1 MKLRYIITS
10 LAAVCF
16 LAIGCTKTYP
26 TQLENIQVSQST
38 IGLDADAQRVL
49 TVDVT
54 ANSDWNITT
63 EIPSWLSVSPTKG
76 SAGKTAVKF
85 SATASSASC
94 NKVTLSIACG
104 NQTQYIYVQQGKG
117 SPVNTAETAFTPDE
131 AIEFYQDGKNKGAEI
146 YVKGVVTTS
155 KIDLSYGN
163 AEFYLEA
170 TKGTF
175 EFYRCFDFDGEKFT
189 DSKKVQPGDI
199 IVAVGAITNYN
210 STIELGEGCKLVSIE
225 KSLISVCNET
235 VLSGVASEGAVA
247 DLKVIVKG
255 DDLKM
260 KVTDDEGAEIDWV
273 SVRKIDTKKAGKK
286 ADPDTTVISVA
297 FAPNVDGARTAKFDV
312 SSGTST
318 ISVPVSQNGVSGT
331 LEMPFTVGD
340 AIKFAKKLTAPTTD
354 NYYIKGIVTKVKDQF
369 TAEYGNATFWIS
381 DDGTCSVSEDGKS
394 TTDNNHDFECYR
406 VYGLTNAK
414 WVEGEATVS
423 VGDEVVICGQ
433 LTSYNGLAETNQNK
447 AYIYAI
453 NGCTVPQC
461 GAGSQA
467 CPFII
472 RGAISAATG
481 KFLNANKD
489 YYVAG
494 TITKIKDQ
502 FSTQYGNATFWLS
515 DDGTHFVSD
524 DGKST
529 SDKTHD
535 FEAYQVLWLN
545 NASWT
550 EGQPT
555 VSEGDKVVLCGK
567 LTNYNGLAETSS
579 KNAYV
584 YSYTPKNP
592 AN

>member
-38 IGLDADAQRVL
+38 IGLDAEAQRTV

-54 ANSDWNITT
+54 ANGAWKIQT
-63 EIPSWLSVSPTKG
+63 EIPSWLSVSPTEG
-76 SAGKTAVKF
+76 AAGKTTMTF

-94 NKVTLSIACG
+94 NKVTLTVDCG
-104 NQTQYIYVQQGKG
+104 GQKQYIYVQQGKG

-175 EFYRCFDFDGEKFT
+175 EFYRCFDFEGEKFT
-189 DSKKVQPGDI
+189 DSEKVQPGDI
-199 IVAVGAITNYN
+199 IIGVGAITNYN

-235 VLSGVASEGAVA
+235 VLSGVASEGAVK

-255 DDLKM
+255 DDLKV
-260 KVTDDEGAEIDWV
+260 KATDETGAEIDWV
-273 SVRKIDTKKAGKK
+273 SVRKIDTKKAEKK

-297 FAPNVDGARTAKFDV
+297 FTPNVDGVRTAKFDV

-331 LEMPFTVGD
+331 LEMPFTVD
-340 AIKFAKKLTAPTTD
+340 EAIKFALKLSGPTTD
-354 NYYIKGIVTKVKDQF
+354 NYYVKGIVTRVNDQF
-369 TAEYGNATFWIS
+369 AAQFGNATFWIS
-381 DDGTCSVSEDGKS
+381 DDGTHFVSEDGKS
-394 TTDNNHDFECYR
+394 TSDKSHDFECYR
-406 VYGLTNAK
+406 VFGLTNVK
-414 WVEGEATVS
+414 WIEGEATVS
-423 VGDEVVICGQ
+423 VGDEVIICGQ
-433 LTSYNGLAETNQNK
+433 ITNYNGLAETNQNK

-467 CPFII
+467 CPFNIK
-472 RGAISAATG
+472 GAISAATG
-481 KFLNANKD
+481 NFLNADKD

-494 TITKIKDQ
+494 TITKVKDQ

-515 DDGTHFVSD
+515 DDGTHFVSE
-524 DGKST
+524 DGKNT
-529 SDKTHD
+529 TDKTHD
-535 FEAYQVLWLN
+535 FEAYQVWWLN
-545 NASWT
+545 NVPWT

-555 VSEGDKVVLCGK
+555 VSVGDKVVLCGK
-567 LTNYNGLAETSS
+567 LTNYSGLAETS
-579 KNAYV
+579 KQKAYV
-584 YSYTPKNP
+584 YSHTP